1 MTKMKLRGLKRAVS
15 VTLERGLCKKSWS
28 GYLQPTSLVVEYRN
42 VSITELPTVSTMFEI
57 GKVCGLL
64 SNDENT

>member
-28 GYLQPTSLVVEYRN
+28 GYLQPTSLVAEYRN
-42 VSITELPTVSTMFEI
+42 VSITE
-57 GKVCGLL
+57 
-64 SNDENT
+64 